1 MGFRV
6 ATVVQMVGVIA
17 LALRLR
23 GVFHSIHEGNTIG
36 RAVTVGG
43 LLVMRVGMI
52 FLWLRAARQD
62 QPGVRPDRPM
72 RSRPPWRRS
81 ARSRCR
87 SPAPPSEWSCLVE
100 LVAPPPRTQQKGGL
114 TCLLDPIRAVAAVSS
129 ER

>member
-43 LLVMRVGMI
+43 LLVCAWG
-52 FLWLRAARQD
+52 
-62 QPGVRPDRPM
+62 
-72 RSRPPWRRS
+72 
-81 ARSRCR
+81 
-87 SPAPPSEWSCLVE
+87 
-100 LVAPPPRTQQKGGL
+100 
-114 TCLLDPIRAVAAVSS
+114 
-129 ER
+129 